1 MTWNRATHDHD
12 VMAFEQRASLINGTG
27 DGLSDIATD
36 SQKHLLQDGG
46 VQAGTSNSNFIETS
60 RIADAGFSK
69 FNAFSCRKATTN
81 HQPQTTAISFKM
93 NGQLSESPEPHG
105 ACFRFLWTKQATS
118 KSDDMDTAHGSGPPR
133 TCFHPIP
140 QVGLHPWN
148 LTDYVGGLKCPP
160 PTRQGGK
167 TMADDAKLS
176 ARRLRL
182 KLALEDLRE
191 MKGFGTELVTL
202 IIPPDRQI
210 SDARGMLQNEHGQ
223 AANIK
228 SKGTRKNVQGAIESA
243 ISTLSRFKTPGENGL
258 AIFVGS
264 IIVGNNKTRMVNV
277 VVDDPPQALIS
288 FRYRCDSRFELTQ
301 LEEMLID
308 KKSYALFVIDRA
320 EAAYGIATGKR
331 IHVQEHLVSNIMG
344 KHRQGG
350 QSAQRFERLIEEA
363 AHNFF
368 KRATEH
374 ANSYWLPHL
383 ENIQAVIIGG
393 PGATKDFV
401 VKNEYFHHEIAKK
414 IAKTTFDVGY
424 SNESGVRELVENAGA
439 LMGEIELD
447 AERQVMNRFLEELI
461 RPHPKATYG
470 EKMINDA
477 LQQGAVASLLIS
489 EGLRGSII
497 ELMCKKCN
505 FGRDNDWE
513 VRLTRNQELPSCP
526 NCEASGDS
534 IKELASHSIID
545 SLTQMAEASNTGV
558 VYISTD
564 TEEGSQLMQGF
575 GGLAA
580 ILRYP
585 LM

>member
-1 MTWNRATHDHD
+1 
-12 VMAFEQRASLINGTG
+12 
-27 DGLSDIATD
+27 
-36 SQKHLLQDGG
+36 
-46 VQAGTSNSNFIETS
+46 
-60 RIADAGFSK
+60 
-69 FNAFSCRKATTN
+69 
-81 HQPQTTAISFKM
+81 
-93 NGQLSESPEPHG
+93 
-105 ACFRFLWTKQATS
+105 
-118 KSDDMDTAHGSGPPR
+118 
-133 TCFHPIP
+133 
-140 QVGLHPWN
+140 
-148 LTDYVGGLKCPP
+148 
-160 PTRQGGK
+160 
-167 TMADDAKLS
+167 MADDAKQS

-210 SDARGMLQNEHGQ
+210 SDARSMLQNEHGQ

-243 ISTLSRFKTPGENGL
+243 ISTLSRFKTPGEHGL

-264 IIVGNNKTRMVNV
+264 IIIGNNKSRMVNI
-277 VVDDPPQALIS
+277 VVDDPPQPLIS

-308 KKSYALFVIDRA
+308 KKSYALFVIDRS

-374 ANSYWLPHL
+374 ACSYWLPNL
-383 ENIQAVIIGG
+383 ENIQAVVIGG
-393 PGATKDFV
+393 PGATKDYV

-424 SNESGVRELVENAGA
+424 SNESGVRELVENAGQ
-439 LMGEIELD
+439 LMDQIELD
-447 AERQVMNRFLEELI
+447 AERQIMNRFLEELI
-461 RPHPKATYG
+461 RTHPKATYG
-470 EKMINDA
+470 NTMINQA
-477 LQQGAVASLLIS
+477 LAQGAVDTLLIS
-489 EGLRGSII
+489 EGLRGNMVT
-497 ELMCKKCN
+497 LACKKC
-505 FGRDNDWE
+505 GHGDDGSWE
-513 VRLTRNQELPSCP
+513 VRLSNQDEIP
-526 NCEASGDS
+526 NCPACDAGGEAV
-534 IKELASHSIID
+534 KELSSHSIID
-545 SLTQMAEASNTGV
+545 SLSKMAQESNSEV
-558 VYISTD
+558 VYISVD
-564 TEEGSQLMQGF
+564 TEEGSQLMLGF

-585 LM
+585 MM

>member
-1 MTWNRATHDHD
+1 
-12 VMAFEQRASLINGTG
+12 
-27 DGLSDIATD
+27 
-36 SQKHLLQDGG
+36 
-46 VQAGTSNSNFIETS
+46 
-60 RIADAGFSK
+60 
-69 FNAFSCRKATTN
+69 
-81 HQPQTTAISFKM
+81 
-93 NGQLSESPEPHG
+93 
-105 ACFRFLWTKQATS
+105 
-118 KSDDMDTAHGSGPPR
+118 
-133 TCFHPIP
+133 
-140 QVGLHPWN
+140 
-148 LTDYVGGLKCPP
+148 
-160 PTRQGGK
+160 
-167 TMADDAKLS
+167 MADDVKQS

-182 KLALEDLRE
+182 KLALEELRE

-202 IIPPDRQI
+202 IIPPDRQVY
-210 SDARGMLQNEHGQ
+210 DARQMLQNEHGQ

-243 ISTLSRFKTPGENGL
+243 LSTLSRYKNAGEFGI

-264 IIVGNNKTRMVNV
+264 IIIGNNKNRMISV
-277 VVDDPPQALIS
+277 VIEDPPEPLLS
-288 FRYRCDSRFELTQ
+288 FRYRCDSKFELTQ

-308 KKSYALFVIDRA
+308 KKSYGLFVIDRS
-320 EAAYGIATGKR
+320 EAAYGIASGKR

-383 ENIQAVIIGG
+383 ENIQAIIIGG

-414 IAKTTFDVGY
+414 IAKTHFDVGY
-424 SNESGVRELVENAGA
+424 SNESGVRELVDNAGGM
-439 LMGEIELD
+439 MGEIELD

-470 EKMINDA
+470 EMMVKRA
-477 LQQGAVASLLIS
+477 LDEGAVDKLLFS
-489 EGLRGSII
+489 EGLKAKD
-497 ELMCKKCN
+497 LKVQCKKC
-505 FGRDNDWE
+505 RHEWDQRVKKTSDDI
-513 VRLTRNQELPSCP
+513 SCP
-526 NCEASGDS
+526 KCAASGEAIRVLETSSVFDTLS
-534 IKELASHSIID
+534 KN
-545 SLTQMAEASNTGV
+545 AEASNTEV
-558 VYISTD
+558 IIISTD
-564 TEEGSQLMQGF
+564 TEEGSQLMLGF

-585 LM
+585 WM